1 VKASDGRRSDQA
13 QVEAPLELRDA
24 ARMPPASNRNDAGA
38 PTPLAAAWRT
48 EVRAF
53 LEAARVESGAARN
66 TTAGYRRDLERA
78 ARFFS
83 ERSRSDWAA
92 VTPDDVVDH
101 LEALRAGGAAD
112 ASVARALAALRM
124 LLRHLVA
131 EGRLRVDPSARLSSP
146 VLRRTLP
153 GALSLED
160 VEALLGAPRG
170 ASWRAVRDRALLAVL
185 YASGARVSE
194 AAGLRIEDW
203 SRDLRVLRLHG
214 KGDKTRIVPCGARCD
229 AALREWVDGPR
240 AQAAG
245 AAQRAEVFVSRS
257 GAPLDRTNAWR
268 RVKAAALAAGIR
280 ARVTPH
286 VLRHSFATHMIEGG
300 GDLRSVQE
308 LLGHASIR
316 TTEIYTHLD
325 HEHVLALH
333 RLHHP
338 RA

>member
-1 VKASDGRRSDQA
+1 V
-13 QVEAPLELRDA
+13 APT
-24 ARMPPASNRNDAGA
+24 SHRNDPDA
-38 PTPLAAAWRT
+38 PPPLAAAWRI
-48 EVRAF
+48 ELREF

-78 ARFFS
+78 ARFF
-83 ERSRSDWAA
+83 EGRGRATWAA
-92 VTPDDVVDH
+92 ITADDVVDH

-124 LLRHLVA
+124 LLRHLVT
-131 EGRLRVDPSARLSSP
+131 EGRIRVDPSARLSSP
-146 VLRRTLP
+146 VLRRALP
-153 GALSLED
+153 GALSIED
-160 VEALLGAPRG
+160 VEALLSAPRG
-170 ASWRAVRDRALLAVL
+170 ASWSAVRDRALLAVL

-214 KGDKTRIVPCGARCD
+214 KGGKTRVVPCGARCD
-229 AALREWVDGPR
+229 AALRAWIDGPR
-240 AQAAG
+240 ASSRG
-245 AAQRAEVFVSRS
+245 AAQRAEVFLSRA